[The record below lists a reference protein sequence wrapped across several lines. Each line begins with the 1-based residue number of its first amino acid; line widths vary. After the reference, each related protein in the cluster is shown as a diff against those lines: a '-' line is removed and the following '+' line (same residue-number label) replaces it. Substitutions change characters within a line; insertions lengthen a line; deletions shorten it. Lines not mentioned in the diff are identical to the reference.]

1 MPTLNNVMLRRSE
14 LVARIAAQREQV
26 AEIGVRFKTPLAYAD
41 KGLAVARFLRAHP
54 VLFAGAV
61 ALLPIRRGGVLI
73 GLVKGAWRAWKGY
86 RYLGAVAAKR
96 SS

>member
-1 MPTLNNVMLRRSE
+1 MQTLNKVMLRRSE
-14 LVARIAAQREQV
+14 LLARIAAQREQME
-26 AEIGVRFKTPLAYAD
+26 EIGARFNTPLAYAD

-73 GLVKGAWRAWKGY
+73 GLVSGAWRAWQGY
-86 RYLGAVAAKR
+86 RYLSAAAAKR